1 MKILGID
8 PGTATTGWGVVE
20 YRKKGPNGFNLV
32 DFGCILTDSNDPMGE
47 RLVVLKK
54 SLNKIFKGHD
64 PDCVVIE
71 RLFFGS
77 NVTSA
82 LTVGQARG
90 VVMLA
95 ASENNVPIFEYTGL
109 QVKLTVA
116 DHGRA
121 DKAAIQKAV
130 RKHLSVRKL
139 PDPTDQGGKVVLR
152 FRDDAYD
159 AVAAALCHIFKN
171 PELNIKN

>member
-1 MKILGID
+1 M
-8 PGTATTGWGVVE
+8 TE
-20 YRKKGPNGFNLV
+20 S
-32 DFGCILTDSNDPMGE
+32 TDKMGD
-47 RLVVLKK
+47 RLVILRKNLQK
-54 SLNKIFKGHD
+54 IIKENK
-64 PDCVVIE
+64 PDCMIIE

-90 VVMLA
+90 VVMLS
-95 ASENNVPIFEYTGL
+95 ASENKVPIFEYTGL
-109 QVKLTVA
+109 QVKLVVA

-121 DKAAIQKAV
+121 DKEAVQKAV

-139 PDPTDQGGKVVLR
+139 PDPKDQSGKIVLR

-159 AVAAALCHIFKN
+159 AVAVAICHVLKSDVR
-171 PELNIKN
+171 LRS